1 MITKIYYKK
10 NELFNIEFFKNE
22 GCTDP
27 FEFLNEKSLY
37 IKLKE
42 GDISPFLEIYK
53 YSEYRDIYLPYFPN
67 IDTLDYL
74 PSLKNIYTFDDIA
87 PNLSK
92 YIAEDNAVLFLS
104 EEDKE
109 KYKNSFLSHHKG
121 WHPTKFNDGT
131 FYVRDIISGNRLY
144 NPKKATIFISHG
156 TETKLKEVI
165 ELAKSLKKQC
175 GVKEVNLFVL
185 HCFISLYGGESYINS
200 FVSKGD
206 DFPEFYSFGD
216 FFNKIITTNSTD
228 ILLIQNKERLQII
241 DCYDIFNDY
250 LQNKNE

>member
-1 MITKIYYKK
+1 MITKIYHKK

-22 GCTDP
+22 GCSEP

-37 IKLKE
+37 IQLKE
-42 GDISPFLEIYK
+42 GDITPFLEIYK
-53 YSEYRDIYLPYFPN
+53 YSQFRDIYLPYFPN

-74 PSLKNIYTFDDIA
+74 PSLENIYTLDDITVD
-87 PNLSK
+87 LSK
-92 YIAEDNAVLFLS
+92 YIPEDNAMLFLNK
-104 EEDKE
+104 EEQEKYHNCFPNKHMGLYIDNGVYDKE
-109 KYKNSFLSHHKG
+109 
-121 WHPTKFNDGT
+121 T
-131 FYVRDIISGNRLY
+131 I
-144 NPKKATIFISHG
+144 TIFLPHG
-156 TETKLKEVI
+156 TETKLKEAI
-165 ELAKSLKKQC
+165 ELAKSLKKQY
-175 GVKEVNLFVL
+175 GIEEVNLFVL

-216 FFNKIITTNSTD
+216 FFNKIITTNSTGMS
-228 ILLIQNKERLQII
+228 LIQNKERLQII

>member
-37 IKLKE
+37 IKLKQ

-53 YSEYRDIYLPYFPN
+53 YSQYRDIYLPYFPN

-74 PSLKNIYTFDDIA
+74 PSLENIYTLDDITV
-87 PNLSK
+87 NLSK
-92 YIAEDNAVLFLS
+92 YIPEDNAVLFLS
-104 EEDKE
+104 KEEQERYYDCFPKQHMGLYIDNGVYDKE
-109 KYKNSFLSHHKG
+109 
-121 WHPTKFNDGT
+121 T
-131 FYVRDIISGNRLY
+131 I
-144 NPKKATIFISHG
+144 TIFLPHG

-165 ELAKSLKKQC
+165 ELAKILKKQC

-216 FFNKIITTNSTD
+216 FFNKIITTNSTGMS
-228 ILLIQNKERLQII
+228 LVQNKERLQII

>member
-1 MITKIYYKK
+1 MITKIYHKK

-22 GCTDP
+22 GCTEP

-37 IKLKE
+37 IKLKA
-42 GDISPFLEIYK
+42 GDITPFLEIYK
-53 YSEYRDIYLPYFPN
+53 YSQFRDIYLPYFPN

-74 PSLKNIYTFDDIA
+74 PSLENIYTLDDITVD
-87 PNLSK
+87 LSK
-92 YIAEDNAVLFLS
+92 YIPEDNAVLFLS

-109 KYKNSFLSHHKG
+109 KYKNSFLSHHRG
-121 WHPTKFNDGT
+121 WHPTT
-131 FYVRDIISGNRLY
+131 
-144 NPKKATIFISHG
+144 TIFISHG

-206 DFPEFYSFGD
+206 DFPEFYEFGD
-216 FFNKIITTNSTD
+216 FFNKIITTNSTGMS
-228 ILLIQNKERLQII
+228 LIQNKERLQII
-241 DCYDIFNDY
+241 DCYDIFNEFAK
-250 LQNKNE
+250 QK